1 MSILSILGELKMSL
15 GDNIRNLRLRKN
27 LKQDELAKKAGV
39 SRLMLGKYERGKA
52 LPSAE
57 TLQKLAVILGVS
69 TDILLNMD
77 DSGTTHDLTDKEL
90 ANYLKEIEQ
99 MSEEEKAHVKFLLD
113 AVIIKHYRGK

>member
-1 MSILSILGELKMSL
+1 MGL

-27 LKQDELAKKAGV
+27 LKQEELAKKAGV

-69 TDILLNMD
+69 TDILLNTD
-77 DSGTTHDLTDKEL
+77 DSGTTHDLTDKQL

-99 MSEEEKAHVKFLLD
+99 MSEEEKAHVKYLLD

>member
-1 MSILSILGELKMSL
+1 MSL

-69 TDILLNMD
+69 TDSLLNMD
-77 DSGTTHDLTDKEL
+77 DSGTMYDLTDKEL
-90 ANYLKEIEQ
+90 AKYLKEIEQ
-99 MSEEEKAHVKFLLD
+99 MSEEEKAHVKYLLD
-113 AVIIKHYRGK
+113 AVIIKHYKGK

>member
-1 MSILSILGELKMSL
+1 LSILSILGEIKMSL

-39 SRLMLGKYERGKA
+39 SRLMLGKYA

-69 TDILLNMD
+69 TDSLLNMD
-77 DSGTTHDLTDKEL
+77 DSGTMYDLTDKEL
-90 ANYLKEIEQ
+90 AKYLKEIEQ
-99 MSEEEKAHVKFLLD
+99 MSEEEKAHVKYLLD
-113 AVIIKHYRGK
+113 AVIIKHYKGK